1 MGQRCSVA
9 EVNITKI
16 SQVTP
21 EVTLFLRSLGFTDY
35 YIIRIFA
42 LVGEAAQALTE
53 DNPYW
58 LLEEFPRM
66 GFDKVDEAA
75 RKLGIAPDSR
85 CRAEAVIGLCMR
97 YYAGE
102 GHSFAP
108 YKDLCLKASE
118 ILEVSS
124 ELIEDVLEDMVFDGR
139 LQLANV
145 DGSRAV
151 YFYGYYKAECSVAG
165 KLAALENPP
174 GGLKQVGGNI
184 EAQIAKAEAA
194 CGIELS
200 YQQKEAVRNA
210 LSGGVSVITGGPG
223 TGKTTIIN
231 ALISIIEGSGMK
243 VAVAAPTGRAAKR
256 VMETSRHFACTVH
269 RLLEYF
275 YDEESHYM
283 AFGRNRERPLE
294 QDVIIIDEASMLDLL
309 LMEALC
315 EALRPGTRLVLVGDA
330 DQLPSVGAGNV
341 LADLIAGEYFFTA
354 RLGEIYRQSAQ
365 STIILNAHRIN
376 SGQYPEF
383 DDDFKLL
390 RADKQQDIVNKI
402 VELAGRFP
410 LDSVQVLTPVK
421 KGIVGSVNLNARLQ
435 EAFNPPAPD
444 KPELKFGQT
453 VFRVGDRVMQ
463 TKNDYRMEYRIGAPV
478 PPPPT
483 PRTITLAGSVSAG
496 AGQPAVRTAATGGA
510 GTADTVSAVRNDGNA
525 ADSRTIKMPAS
536 PAAAPGGAA
545 PRAAAAAGV
554 ADSRTTNMTATAADA
569 RTLAAAAE
577 PRTITSAVNAAGV
590 MSSRPAA
597 SARTTA
603 PASIADSS
611 TVRISE
617 TAAAAGRLYKTPDG
631 KPDGKGVF
639 NGEIGIVAA
648 IDGEMK
654 TVTVVYDGFRWV
666 EYQYIQLDE
675 IEPAYAITVHKSQ
688 GSEFPIVILP
698 MTWFPPI
705 LATRSLVYTAV
716 TRGKEAVYIVGNP
729 AYMNAMVDNNQSRSR
744 NSGLGSRLT
753 GMYMGIG

>member
-1 MGQRCSVA
+1 MA

-21 EVTLFLRSLGFTDY
+21 EVTLFLRSLDFTNY
-35 YIIRIFA
+35 YIIKIFD

-66 GFDKVDEAA
+66 GFAKVDEVA
-75 RKLGIAPDSR
+75 RKLGVASDSR
-85 CRAEAVIGLCMR
+85 CRAEAAIGLCMR

-118 ILEVSS
+118 MLEVSS

-145 DGSRAV
+145 DGSRVV

-165 KLAALENPP
+165 KLAAMENPP
-174 GGLKQVGGNI
+174 GGLKQVGGDI
-184 EAQIAKAEAA
+184 EALIAKAEASG
-194 CGIELS
+194 GIELS
-200 YQQKEAVRNA
+200 SRQKDAVRNA
-210 LSGGVSVITGGPG
+210 LLSGVSIITGGPG

-275 YDEESHYM
+275 YDEESRYM

-309 LMEALC
+309 LTEALC

-354 RLGEIYRQSAQ
+354 RLVEIYRQSAQ
-365 STIILNAHRIN
+365 STIVLNAHRIN
-376 SGQYPEF
+376 GGQYPEF
-383 DDDFKLL
+383 NNDFKLL
-390 RADKQQDIVNKI
+390 RADKQQDILDKV
-402 VELAGRFP
+402 VALASKFP
-410 LDSVQVLTPVK
+410 LERVQVLTPVK

-463 TKNDYRMEYRIGAPV
+463 TKNDYRMEYRTGGAPA
-478 PPPPT
+478 P
-483 PRTITLAGSVSAG
+483 AGPVSAG
-496 AGQPAVRTAATGGA
+496 AGQPAMRTAA
-510 GTADTVSAVRNDGNA
+510 
-525 ADSRTIKMPAS
+525 P
-536 PAAAPGGAA
+536 
-545 PRAAAAAGV
+545 
-554 ADSRTTNMTATAADA
+554 
-569 RTLAAAAE
+569 
-577 PRTITSAVNAAGV
+577 
-590 MSSRPAA
+590 
-597 SARTTA
+597 
-603 PASIADSS
+603 
-611 TVRISE
+611 
-617 TAAAAGRLYKTPDG
+617 AAAAGRLYKTPDG

-648 IDGEMK
+648 IDGDMK

-698 MTWFPPI
+698 MTWFPPV

-753 GMYMGIG
+753 GIYMGIG

>member
-1 MGQRCSVA
+1 MA

-21 EVTLFLRSLGFTDY
+21 EVTLFLRSLGFTNY
-35 YIIRIFA
+35 YIIKIFD
-42 LVGEAAQALTE
+42 LVGEAAQALIE

-66 GFDKVDEAA
+66 GFAKVDEVA
-75 RKLGIAPDSR
+75 RKLGVAPDSR
-85 CRAEAVIGLCMR
+85 YRAEAAVGLCMR

-118 ILEVSS
+118 MLEVSS

-145 DGSRAV
+145 DGSRVV

-165 KLAALENPP
+165 KLAAMENPP
-174 GGLKQVGGNI
+174 GGLKQVGGDI
-184 EAQIAKAEAA
+184 EALIAKAEASG
-194 CGIELS
+194 GIELS
-200 YQQKEAVRNA
+200 SQQKDAVRNA
-210 LSGGVSVITGGPG
+210 LLSGVSIITGGPG

-256 VMETSRHFACTVH
+256 VMETSKHFACTVH

-275 YDEESHYM
+275 YDEESRYM
-283 AFGRNRERPLE
+283 AFGRNHERPLE

-309 LMEALC
+309 LTEALC

-354 RLGEIYRQSAQ
+354 RLVEIYRQSAQ
-365 STIILNAHRIN
+365 STIVLNAHRIN

-390 RADKQQDIVNKI
+390 RADKQQDILDKI
-402 VELAGRFP
+402 VALASKFP
-410 LDSVQVLTPVK
+410 LDRVQVLTPVK

-435 EAFNPPAPD
+435 EAFNPPASD

-463 TKNDYRMEYRIGAPV
+463 TKNDYRMEYRTGGAPV
-478 PPPPT
+478 P
-483 PRTITLAGSVSAG
+483 AGPASAG
-496 AGQPAVRTAATGGA
+496 ASQPAVRTAA
-510 GTADTVSAVRNDGNA
+510 
-525 ADSRTIKMPAS
+525 
-536 PAAAPGGAA
+536 PAAAPEGAA
-545 PRAAAAAGV
+545 PRAAAAADNN
-554 ADSRTTNMTATAADA
+554 AFANKTA
-569 RTLAAAAE
+569 RL
-577 PRTITSAVNAAGV
+577 
-590 MSSRPAA
+590 
-597 SARTTA
+597 
-603 PASIADSS
+603 
-611 TVRISE
+611 SE

-729 AYMNAMVDNNQSRSR
+729 AYMNAMVDNNRSRSR

>member
-1 MGQRCSVA
+1 MA

-21 EVTLFLRSLGFTDY
+21 EVTLFLRSLGFTNY
-35 YIIRIFA
+35 YIIKIFD

-66 GFDKVDEAA
+66 GFAKVDEVA
-75 RKLGIAPDSR
+75 RKLGVAPDSR
-85 CRAEAVIGLCMR
+85 YRAEAAVGLCMR

-108 YKDLCLKASE
+108 YKELCLKASE
-118 ILEVSS
+118 MLEVSS

-145 DGSRAV
+145 DGSRVV

-165 KLAALENPP
+165 KLAAMENPP
-174 GGLKQVGGNI
+174 GGLKPIGGDI
-184 EAQIAKAEAA
+184 EAQIAKAEASG
-194 CGIELS
+194 GIALS
-200 YQQKEAVRNA
+200 SQQKEAVRNA
-210 LSGGVSVITGGPG
+210 LLSGVSIITGGPG

-309 LMEALC
+309 LTEALC
-315 EALRPGTRLVLVGDA
+315 EALRPGMRLVLVGDA

-354 RLGEIYRQSAQ
+354 RLVEIYRQSAQ
-365 STIILNAHRIN
+365 STIVLNAHRIN

-390 RADKQQDIVNKI
+390 RADKQQDILDKI
-402 VELAGRFP
+402 VALASKFP
-410 LDSVQVLTPVK
+410 LDRVQVLTPVK

-435 EAFNPPAPD
+435 EAFNPPASD

-463 TKNDYRMEYRIGAPV
+463 TKNDYRMEYRTGGAPV
-478 PPPPT
+478 S
-483 PRTITLAGSVSAG
+483 AGPASAG
-496 AGQPAVRTAATGGA
+496 AA
-510 GTADTVSAVRNDGNA
+510 GTAGTASAVRNDANAVESRATANMTVNA
-525 ADSRTIKMPAS
+525 AGARTAEKVRTAAGQS
-536 PAAAPGGAA
+536 TVRTAAPAAAPEGAV
-545 PRAAAAAGV
+545 PRAAAAAGNN
-554 ADSRTTNMTATAADA
+554 AFANKTA
-569 RTLAAAAE
+569 
-577 PRTITSAVNAAGV
+577 
-590 MSSRPAA
+590 RP
-597 SARTTA
+597 
-603 PASIADSS
+603 
-611 TVRISE
+611 SE

-729 AYMNAMVDNNQSRSR
+729 AYMNAMVDNNRSRSR

>member
-1 MGQRCSVA
+1 MA

-21 EVTLFLRSLGFTDY
+21 EVTLFLRSLGFTNY
-35 YIIRIFA
+35 YIIKIFD

-66 GFDKVDEAA
+66 GFAKVDEVA
-75 RKLGIAPDSR
+75 RKLGVAPDSR
-85 CRAEAVIGLCMR
+85 YRAEAAIGLCMR

-118 ILEVSS
+118 MLEVSS

-145 DGSRAV
+145 DGSRV
-151 YFYGYYKAECSVAG
+151 IYFYGYYKAECSVAG
-165 KLAALENPP
+165 KLAAMENPP
-174 GGLKQVGGNI
+174 GGLKPIGGDI
-184 EAQIAKAEAA
+184 EAQIAKAEASG
-194 CGIELS
+194 GIALS
-200 YQQKEAVRNA
+200 SQQKEAVRNA
-210 LSGGVSVITGGPG
+210 LLSGVSIITGGPG

-256 VMETSRHFACTVH
+256 VMETSKHFACTVH

-309 LMEALC
+309 LTEALC

-354 RLGEIYRQSAQ
+354 RLVEIYRQSAQ
-365 STIILNAHRIN
+365 STIVLNAHRIN

-390 RADKQQDIVNKI
+390 RADKQQDILDKI
-402 VELAGRFP
+402 VALASRFP
-410 LDSVQVLTPVK
+410 LDRVQVLTPVK

-444 KPELKFGQT
+444 KPELKFGQV

-463 TKNDYRMEYRIGAPV
+463 TKNDYRMEYRTGGAPV
-478 PPPPT
+478 P
-483 PRTITLAGSVSAG
+483 AGPVSAG
-496 AGQPAVRTAATGGA
+496 AA
-510 GTADTVSAVRNDGNA
+510 GTAGAASAVRNDANAVESRATANMTVNA
-525 ADSRTIKMPAS
+525 AGARTAEKLRTAAGQPTVRTAA
-536 PAAAPGGAA
+536 PAAAPEGAA
-545 PRAAAAAGV
+545 PRAAAAAG
-554 ADSRTTNMTATAADA
+554 
-569 RTLAAAAE
+569 
-577 PRTITSAVNAAGV
+577 
-590 MSSRPAA
+590 
-597 SARTTA
+597 
-603 PASIADSS
+603 IADSS
-611 TVRISE
+611 TARISE
-617 TAAAAGRLYKTPDG
+617 AAAGTGIAGQRSVIEKQTTAGSRTTAAAGRLYKTPDG

>member
-1 MGQRCSVA
+1 MA

-21 EVTLFLRSLGFTDY
+21 EVTLFLRSLGFTNY
-35 YIIRIFA
+35 YIIKIFD

-66 GFDKVDEAA
+66 GFAKVDEVA
-75 RKLGIAPDSR
+75 RKLGVAPDSR
-85 CRAEAVIGLCMR
+85 YRAEAAIGLCMR

-118 ILEVSS
+118 MLEVSS

-145 DGSRAV
+145 DGSRVV

-165 KLAALENPP
+165 KLAAMENPP
-174 GGLKQVGGNI
+174 GGLKPIGGDI
-184 EAQIAKAEAA
+184 EAQIAKAEASG
-194 CGIELS
+194 GIALS
-200 YQQKEAVRNA
+200 SQQKEAVRNA
-210 LSGGVSVITGGPG
+210 LLSGVSIITGGPG

-256 VMETSRHFACTVH
+256 VMETSKHFACTVH

-309 LMEALC
+309 LTEALC

-354 RLGEIYRQSAQ
+354 RLTEIYRQSAQ
-365 STIILNAHRIN
+365 STIVLNAHRIN

-390 RADKQQDIVNKI
+390 RADKQQDILDKI
-402 VELAGRFP
+402 VALASKFP
-410 LDSVQVLTPVK
+410 LDRVQVLTPVK

-463 TKNDYRMEYRIGAPV
+463 TKNDYRMEYRTGGGAPA
-478 PPPPT
+478 P
-483 PRTITLAGSVSAG
+483 AGPASAG
-496 AGQPAVRTAATGGA
+496 AA
-510 GTADTVSAVRNDGNA
+510 GTASAASAVRNAANA
-525 ADSRTIKMPAS
+525 AESRA
-536 PAAAPGGAA
+536 
-545 PRAAAAAGV
+545 
-554 ADSRTTNMTATAADA
+554 TTNMTATAAGTRTFETA
-569 RTLAAAAE
+569 RSAAANQPTVRTAAPAAAA
-577 PRTITSAVNAAGV
+577 AAGIAGQRSV
-590 MSSRPAA
+590 TENQTAA
-597 SARTTA
+597 GSRTT
-603 PASIADSS
+603 
-611 TVRISE
+611 
-617 TAAAAGRLYKTPDG
+617 AAAGRLYKTPDG

-716 TRGKEAVYIVGNP
+716 TRGKEAVYVVGNP

>member
-1 MGQRCSVA
+1 MA

-21 EVTLFLRSLGFTDY
+21 EVTLFLRSLGFTNY
-35 YIIRIFA
+35 YIIKIFD

-66 GFDKVDEAA
+66 GFAKVDEVA
-75 RKLGIAPDSR
+75 RKLGVAPDSR
-85 CRAEAVIGLCMR
+85 CRAEAAVGLCMR

-108 YKDLCLKASE
+108 YKELCLKASE
-118 ILEVSS
+118 MLEVSS

-145 DGSRAV
+145 DGSRVV

-165 KLAALENPP
+165 KLAAMESPP
-174 GGLKQVGGNI
+174 GGLKQVGGDI
-184 EAQIAKAEAA
+184 EALIAKAEASG
-194 CGIELS
+194 GIELS
-200 YQQKEAVRNA
+200 SQQKDAVRNA
-210 LSGGVSVITGGPG
+210 LLSGVSIITGGPG

-275 YDEESHYM
+275 YDEESRYM
-283 AFGRNRERPLE
+283 AFGRNHERPLE

-309 LMEALC
+309 LTEALC

-354 RLGEIYRQSAQ
+354 RLTEIYRQSAQ
-365 STIILNAHRIN
+365 STIVLNAHRIN

-390 RADKQQDIVNKI
+390 RADKQQDILDKI
-402 VELAGRFP
+402 VALASKFP
-410 LDSVQVLTPVK
+410 LDRVQVLTPVK

-435 EAFNPPAPD
+435 EAFNPPASD

-463 TKNDYRMEYRIGAPV
+463 TKNDYRMEYRTGGAPV
-478 PPPPT
+478 P
-483 PRTITLAGSVSAG
+483 AGPASAG
-496 AGQPAVRTAATGGA
+496 AGQPAMRTAA
-510 GTADTVSAVRNDGNA
+510 
-525 ADSRTIKMPAS
+525 
-536 PAAAPGGAA
+536 PAAAPVGAA
-545 PRAAAAAGV
+545 PRAAAAA
-554 ADSRTTNMTATAADA
+554 D
-569 RTLAAAAE
+569 
-577 PRTITSAVNAAGV
+577 
-590 MSSRPAA
+590 
-597 SARTTA
+597 
-603 PASIADSS
+603 
-611 TVRISE
+611 
-617 TAAAAGRLYKTPDG
+617 RLYKTPDG

-648 IDGEMK
+648 IDGDMK

-729 AYMNAMVDNNQSRSR
+729 AYMNAMVDNNRSRSR